1 MNELGILS
9 LEVQRMPKNP
19 KVTFGH
25 PKDYPYLS
33 VATPSSHDT
42 STIRGW
48 WEEDPARSQK
58 FYYEIL
64 GNHGPSPFFC
74 EPVIV
79 RQIIVQ
85 HLYSPSM
92 WTVFPIQDLLGMD
105 GKLRLQDAQ
114 AERINN
120 PGNPNHYW
128 RYRFHIALED
138 LMKETGFNAMIREL
152 IRESGRYDIY

>member
-1 MNELGILS
+1 
-9 LEVQRMPKNP
+9 MPKNP
-19 KVTFGH
+19 KIAFGH
-25 PKDYPYLS
+25 PAFYPYLS

-42 STIRGW
+42 STVRGW
-48 WEEDPARSQK
+48 WEEDPGRSQK

-64 GNHGPSPFFC
+64 GNHGPSPYEC
-74 EPVIV
+74 TTDVV

-105 GKLRLQDAQ
+105 NKLRLPNPH

-120 PGNPNHYW
+120 PGNPTHYW
-128 RYRFHIALED
+128 RYRMHLNLED
-138 LMKETGFNAMIREL
+138 LLNETAFNGYLKEL
-152 IRESGRYDIY
+152 ILQSGRLEVY